1 MLKGATVLNIL
12 VYWKSFNRLPAGNY
26 MFKVNNRNTR
36 ISYEICS
43 KLTIKWIYLIYVY
56 NWICEESFISEHSC
70 SNLLHKFASTD
81 VISASL
87 HCVKNVQIR
96 SFFWSVFSH
105 IRTEY
110 GDLLCKP
117 MYSVRMRK
125 NKDQKKLRIYTLFT
139 QWKKM
144 RKIRVFFV
152 KFEYLA
158 RIFKSF
164 SSEVMKHKAFFNISA
179 LQI

>member
-56 NWICEESFISEHSC
+56 NWICEESFISEQSC

-96 SFFWSVFSH
+96 SFFSPNAGKYGPEKTPYLDTCHAVLHISQLQVSDYYFQNFYSTQRLNSCFSFFLEVF
-105 IRTEY
+105 
-110 GDLLCKP
+110 L
-117 MYSVRMRK
+117 
-125 NKDQKKLRIYTLFT
+125 IYTA
-139 QWKKM
+139 KG
-144 RKIRVFFV
+144 VSNFF
-152 KFEYLA
+152 
-158 RIFKSF
+158 R
-164 SSEVMKHKAFFNISA
+164 FN
-179 LQI
+179 QFG